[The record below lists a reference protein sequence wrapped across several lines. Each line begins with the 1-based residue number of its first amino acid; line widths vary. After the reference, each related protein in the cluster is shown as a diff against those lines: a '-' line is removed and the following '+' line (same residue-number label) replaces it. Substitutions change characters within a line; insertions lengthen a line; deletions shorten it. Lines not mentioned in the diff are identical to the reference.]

1 MTYEKLLL
9 LRWVKL
15 SLLSELRDDTSM
27 DELESCLGSMTDDPD
42 KNPPSLTTPQIIF
55 VITSFFQ
62 VFRRIFL
69 LSSFYRL
76 ETDWAN
82 QAQWKISK
90 LDNKERSSAGEPSFL
105 CPWGF
110 AWRNSCSVRPERAL
124 VYCQFFLPTARSS
137 LLIEFQP
144 QMIGYTKNKTEE
156 DHWQSAARSLSKILT
171 VVVGGE
177 TAGRRFENLG
187 ENSIRKK
194 LREIITAG
202 LSSKFQIDEKT
213 CPLADAAMDG

>member
-55 VITSFFQ
+55 VISSFFSKFFV
-62 VFRRIFL
+62 VFFAVFFL
-69 LSSFYRL
+69 LSR
-76 ETDWAN
+76 DWLSKPSSVEN
-82 QAQWKISK
+82 LQAWQQREKHLPASPLFFVREGLPDKTAVLWGRAA
-90 LDNKERSSAGEPSFL
+90 RSSTVNFSF
-105 CPWGF
+105 
-110 AWRNSCSVRPERAL
+110 
-124 VYCQFFLPTARSS
+124 QTARSS

-194 LREIITAG
+194 CVK
-202 LSSKFQIDEKT
+202 S
-213 CPLADAAMDG
+213 

>member
-55 VITSFFQ
+55 VITSFYFQ
-62 VFRRIFL
+62 VFRCIFCCL
-69 LSSFYRL
+69 LFTVSRL
-76 ETDWAN
+76 TEQTKLSGKSPSLTTKREAVPASPLFFVREGLPDETAVLWGRNA
-82 QAQWKISK
+82 
-90 LDNKERSSAGEPSFL
+90 RSSTVNFSF
-105 CPWGF
+105 
-110 AWRNSCSVRPERAL
+110 
-124 VYCQFFLPTARSS
+124 QTARSS

-177 TAGRRFENLG
+177 TAGRTKVREPLKIWLG
-187 ENSIRKK
+187 KK
-194 LREIITAG
+194 CVKSKE
-202 LSSKFQIDEKT
+202 SVFKFQIDEKI
-213 CPLADAAMDG
+213 CPLADGFE